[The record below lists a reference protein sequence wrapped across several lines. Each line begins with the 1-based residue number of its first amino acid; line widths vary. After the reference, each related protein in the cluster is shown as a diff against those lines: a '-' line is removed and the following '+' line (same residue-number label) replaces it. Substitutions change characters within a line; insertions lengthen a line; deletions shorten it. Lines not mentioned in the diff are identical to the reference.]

1 MTLSF
6 CCAYPMTTSDV
17 YLGPT
22 VASPGDG
29 NPPSLLL
36 LSTGAS
42 LVVSF
47 IRVGLE
53 VLVLVLVL
61 VSSSRSLIGSLALV
75 FHLGV
80 GFSAGY
86 LILP

>member
-1 MTLSF
+1 MTASG
-6 CCAYPMTTSDV
+6 V
-17 YLGPT
+17 VLGP
-22 VASPGDG
+22 AAAFPGVG